1 LLVYQSYVP
10 PKEFREKK
18 SLIRHRI
25 SLVRNR
31 TLLENKVHSLL
42 DKYDYKIDLT
52 DIFGRSGMCWLKG
65 MELDPIDKVIMDTTL
80 SSIENLNTQIGI
92 VSREIF
98 RYAWESED
106 VKLILS
112 ITGIDVFSAMLIT
125 VEIVD
130 IGRFSTPWKLVT
142 YAGLAPSIRES
153 SGKVKYGKITKQG
166 SPWLRWI
173 LVQCAMTAV
182 RYDEHFRTFYERL
195 KD

>member
-1 LLVYQSYVP
+1 
-10 PKEFREKK
+10 
-18 SLIRHRI
+18 
-25 SLVRNR
+25 
-31 TLLENKVHSLL
+31 
-42 DKYDYKIDLT
+42 
-52 DIFGRSGMCWLKG
+52 MCWLKG

-130 IGRFSTPWKLVT
+130 IGRFSTPWKLVS

-182 RYDEHFRTFYERL
+182 RYDVMNISEHSM